1 MLAETDGIGE
11 TAVTATIDLELL
23 RQARTMPFNVIAT
36 SRFGT
41 YLPVYEKNETWPVD
55 TFDQEPLQH
64 REQSAEIGRRVLHQ
78 MYERGQCIPPERE
91 SARRGPF

>member
-1 MLAETDGIGE
+1 
-11 TAVTATIDLELL
+11 
-23 RQARTMPFNVIAT
+23 MPFNVIAT

-41 YLPVYEKNETWPVD
+41 YLPIYEKYETWPLD
-55 TFDQEPLQH
+55 SFDQEPVQD
-64 REQSAEIGRRVLHQ
+64 RSQSAEIGRRVLRQ